1 MSSKTASMRLNCCCC
16 RLSFVWHMCPCPRCW
31 NKTELGSEQRI
42 YTVCHSALS
51 WRLYPLT
58 GTLTTLHCSRISYR
72 EEVHSNRTCRLIK
85 SLLLFPPPQLLL
97 LYSISLG
104 RAGAVPAP
112 SSFSP
117 LGTGWSQYIVAPH
130 QCDCSAAHRS
140 RAEQSWRKAEER
152 GEEEEEELEQDGL
165 SPLRQAGIYSVV
177 SRPFN
182 MSVGSKGLAGISGIL
197 VWLLFGSWGTGA
209 EGKCR

>member
-1 MSSKTASMRLNCCCC
+1 M
-16 RLSFVWHMCPCPRCW
+16 
-31 NKTELGSEQRI
+31 
-42 YTVCHSALS
+42 
-51 WRLYPLT
+51 
-58 GTLTTLHCSRISYR
+58 
-72 EEVHSNRTCRLIK
+72 
-85 SLLLFPPPQLLL
+85 
-97 LYSISLG
+97 
-104 RAGAVPAP
+104 
-112 SSFSP
+112 
-117 LGTGWSQYIVAPH
+117 APH